1 MRWIERIPAVNRAGV
16 VPHQC
21 MTGLPS
27 VRVSKLWLGGPVK
40 KKGKHRGIDLKT
52 AGLVLQ
58 NGLRESW
65 REAVLIKVFTETDW
79 CTHDGVREVAST
91 EHDQQ

>member
-1 MRWIERIPAVNRAGV
+1 MNRAGV

-21 MTGLPS
+21 ITGLPS

-40 KKGKHRGIDLKT
+40 KKGKHRGIDLKP

-58 NGLRESW
+58 NGLRESG
-65 REAVLIKVFTETDW
+65 REAVLIKVFTEADR
-79 CTHDGVREVAST
+79 CKHDGVREVNST